1 MDPNN
6 SCHSSSHSADTDV
19 LMKIPNNFF
28 DPNFNFDKT
37 HFSNDND
44 FMTEL
49 DNFLHIEHCQKDP
62 LNSTNNEQ
70 MNYKSFVDPLQSC
83 EVSKT
88 DQDLNLQ
95 EEQLKRRHFEQLCG
109 LLQKKILQYQ
119 QKVTFI
125 VKIDHEKDQL
135 IRRLKHNEGLD
146 IENNRLKLKISKLEQ
161 EVTETIHLINKFQT
175 KNEMLELKIENLTST
190 STEMREISKK
200 QIHDLEVRLSN
211 NAKTENDLQHVIEEL
226 KANCK
231 AEKENFIKEKHARSL
246 LDREV
251 CSLKSQV
258 KQLREEKMRLQERN
272 EKDKETIAL
281 KQKKIF
287 NSMMDEFSEK
297 ERSLLKELDLQRMAL
312 KNYYQTQLET
322 ALEEKVSEFQEQ
334 LESFQN
340 EIKQEAVRRER
351 HHNER
356 TINQV
361 EMIVRK

>member
-19 LMKIPNNFF
+19 LIKIPNNFF

-37 HFSNDND
+37 HFSNDGD

-49 DNFLHIEHCQKDP
+49 DNFLHTENKKDV
-62 LNSTNNEQ
+62 LNSTDNEQ
-70 MNYKSFVDPLQSC
+70 MSYKSFVDPLHGS
-83 EVSKT
+83 EIT
-88 DQDLNLQ
+88 NQDLNLQ
-95 EEQLKRRHFEQLCG
+95 EEQLKRQHFEQLCG
-109 LLQKKILQYQ
+109 LLQKKIIQYQ
-119 QKVTFI
+119 QKVSFI
-125 VKIDHEKDQL
+125 VKVDQEKDQL

-146 IENNRLKLKISKLEQ
+146 IENNRLKFKISKLEQ

-200 QIHDLEVRLSN
+200 QIHDLEIRLN
-211 NAKTENDLQHVIEEL
+211 NNTKTEIDLQHEIEEL

-231 AEKENFIKEKHARSL
+231 AEKENFVKEKHARSL

-251 CSLKSQV
+251 CNLKSQV
-258 KQLREEKMRLQERN
+258 KQLREDKMRLQERN
-272 EKDKETIAL
+272 EKDKQTIAL

-287 NSMMDEFSEK
+287 NSMMDEFAEK
-297 ERSLLKELDLQRMAL
+297 ERSLLKELDMQRMAL
-312 KNYYQTQLET
+312 KNYYQSQLET
-322 ALEEKVSEFQEQ
+322 ALEEKVSEFQDQ